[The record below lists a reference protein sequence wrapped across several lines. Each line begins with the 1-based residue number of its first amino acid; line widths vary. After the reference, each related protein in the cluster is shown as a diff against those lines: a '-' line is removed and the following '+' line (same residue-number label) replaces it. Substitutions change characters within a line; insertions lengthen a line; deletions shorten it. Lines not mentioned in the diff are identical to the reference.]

1 MFVNIHTLTNLD
13 ACYDYRDAFDVRFPN
28 GVLVTPELCVH
39 HADEFS
45 WGWAVEEL
53 LSYDGQRRYWQ
64 AYGADSNDEVAK
76 LDRRR
81 EKINEDWRTFV
92 DDWSA
97 RHNVGSDRMYWRDSV
112 TPDVVHEYDQRLN
125 ARADAHTDVQRLLDR
140 IRAQIFG
147 ELAGAYEA
155 NRVRWATE
163 ETRLDELF
171 DTEAYCTTKTP
182 TTAPT
187 PSFNPEKKDQG
198 ESIT

>member
-1 MFVNIHTLTNLD
+1 MFVNIHTLGRLD
-13 ACYDYRDAFDVRFPN
+13 ACYDYRDAFDVLFPN
-28 GVLVTPELCVH
+28 GTLVTPELCVQH
-39 HADEFS
+39 SDSFE

-53 LSYDGQRRYWQ
+53 LSSDGQRRFWQ
-64 AYGADSNDEVAK
+64 TFDPENNPEVAA

-81 EKINEDWRTFV
+81 EEIHEDWRAFV
-92 DDWSA
+92 NDWSA
-97 RHNVGSDRMYWRDSV
+97 RHGVSADRMYWRDRV
-112 TPDVVHEYDQRLN
+112 APNVAHEYDQRLN
-125 ARADAHTDVQRLLDR
+125 ARADAHTDVQRHLDR